1 MNGTNTRTRLGFEN
15 GASQSPDP
23 EEILPVIRLKM
34 MATGLE
40 PPANGHLPDFSAHTA
55 DLIRKIQE
63 KFRSYPQPLCPLDS
77 RIQAFLDAN
86 FGEVSLPGK
95 LELPLKTLH
104 MDFHGLARTMS
115 LPAHGD
121 SFSSDCVKSY
131 RTAQGVLH
139 NPATDRRTTK
149 GTFHVGEGGL
159 PIPADKISV
168 PKQAFARL
176 IWHAF
181 HPPANLLELP
191 FTHGSKKPARVFTSL
206 FIRPLV
212 SPEVPGVQA
221 YRDMEI
227 RFFAPASLVSNL
239 DFVESIFG
247 NAGDPYLPENDAGLD
262 PEHFSG
268 VTGCVILAPHLNRL
282 RKKDLGLPNV
292 SEATAAHKRDGMC
305 WTDPEELYNGGKAFK
320 ATFRTA
326 DGVILTILAD
336 NYFGYCKK
344 EVKTMMGFA
353 CNLTGGS
360 EEEHAGGALI
370 FPSYTLG
377 DFTQHNASYIRHRGH
392 SFKQVRSLLGD
403 AMSAH
408 ADGYGRDKKFPHLIY
423 LPEDAEIFLLDQ
435 KILWKKDGKQR
446 SLRLLPGHVYVY
458 PSGYKVH
465 MEKHPDAPT
474 WRLIGTVAE
483 GLLCHKPCT
492 VSGGGK
498 SEISKSIAD
507 SILYRAFYIQDFKK
521 DFDAA
526 EKALDRDFF
535 ARFRIA
541 PKSKTKSSREILSPT
556 RSLGSVVRLLT
567 PSAEYT
573 DEYNRWLKNMPPHV
587 RSLIFTIKR
596 FYRPEWGQDI
606 RSHFSVDVVDGRP
619 GHELSFNHRKLVS
632 SYLKVGIDETGS
644 WRVFRLRTDFVPAH
658 KLQIEDDITVSAVL
672 PVQDGLPIE
681 GEIEA
686 LKDPKDAK
694 VAKPAKGLAAI
705 PYSRKFVQNCEY
717 RLFQRPDDA
726 VHPGLDRQAEK
737 DLAATNN
744 FMSNYEPLTTGDAR
758 DLLDDAIM
766 VTRFTPPM
774 RQAIERAASMD
785 TGYFVC
791 SARPR
796 LIDGKP
802 SANVRYLQNRPD
814 LVDPFG
820 VHIAQMG
827 MRLRRKLNAA
837 EPVLSP
843 VNAVLIGRRNN
854 PPEPGIRPLAVYNPL
869 HYQELPEAF
878 MDFIASPTG
887 KSPSTTGAGS
897 EGALTKGPFNAL
909 WPTADLNA
917 ALVSFILT
925 GLKVFSTPAGHIGG
939 NYRVDHDM
947 SLLIPEVWC
956 RMTSEERDAEKLIRG
971 GYLSRVGD
979 FNYKGRIVPAGRLGF
994 RINTRFVHAYLGRIF
1009 SDPLAVFPED
1019 MLEPELQGRSHFVD
1033 GVENIVDTQRTSAQF
1048 YFEDGS
1054 VESAC
1059 PPLKA
1064 ILHIMAKGTYEGKT
1078 LRSPEV
1084 RKLFSRE
1091 EVLKSDWYRRRLVR
1105 QQEKD
1110 GVLWERHRD
1119 YLKEF
1124 LSRESNKET
1133 SARLGLARRLT
1144 LAEKNLRDA
1153 KRAPYLNSLSGTIG
1167 VDPDL

>member
-1 MNGTNTRTRLGFEN
+1 MNGTQTRTRLGFEN
-15 GASQSPDP
+15 GASQSPDL
-23 EEILPVIRLKM
+23 EEIIPVIRLKM

-40 PPANGHLPDFSAHTA
+40 LPTNGHAPDFDAYTA

-63 KFRSYPQPLCPLDS
+63 KFRSYPQPLCPLDLRLQS
-77 RIQAFLDAN
+77 FLDKN
-86 FGEVSLPGK
+86 FGEEILPGK
-95 LELPLKTLH
+95 LDLPLKTLH
-104 MDFHGLARTMS
+104 MDFHGLARTLS

-121 SFSSDCVKSY
+121 CFESEHVKSY
-131 RTAQGVLH
+131 RTTQGVLH

-159 PIPADKISV
+159 PIPADKIAV
-168 PKQAFARL
+168 PKTTFARL

-181 HPPANLLELP
+181 HPTASLLELP
-191 FTHGSKKPARVFTSL
+191 FTYGAKKPARVFTSL

-212 SPEVPGVQA
+212 SPEVTGVKP

-227 RFFAPASLVSNL
+227 RFLTPASLVSNL

-262 PEHFSG
+262 PEHFCG
-268 VTGCVILAPHLNRL
+268 VTGCVILAPHLTKL
-282 RKKDLGLPNV
+282 RKKDLGLPHV
-292 SEATAAHKRDGMC
+292 SEATLANKRDGMC
-305 WTDPEELYNGGKAFK
+305 WTDPDELYNGGKAFK

-326 DGVILTILAD
+326 DGVILTLIAD

-344 EVKTMMGFA
+344 EVKTMMSFA

-370 FPSYTLG
+370 FPSYSLG
-377 DFTQHNASYIRHRGH
+377 DFTQHNATYIRHRGH
-392 SFKQVRSLLGD
+392 SFKQVKRILGD
-403 AMSAH
+403 H
-408 ADGYGRDKKFPHLIY
+408 IQIHIDGYGWDKKFPKLVY
-423 LPEDAEIFLLDQ
+423 LPEDAEIFLTNQ
-435 KILWKKDGKQR
+435 RIEWKKDGKAR
-446 SLRLLPGHVYVY
+446 ALRLLPDHTYIY

-483 GLLCHKPCT
+483 GVLCHKPCT

-498 SEISKSIAD
+498 SEISKSISD

-526 EKALDRDFF
+526 EKVLEKDFST
-535 ARFRIA
+535 RFQIPAKNKVKASR
-541 PKSKTKSSREILSPT
+541 KVLSSS

-567 PSAEYT
+567 PSPEYK
-573 DEYNRWLKNMPPHV
+573 DDYNRWLKNMPPHV

-596 FYRPEWGQDI
+596 FYRPEWGEDI

-632 SYLKVGIDETGS
+632 SYLKVGIDEQGN
-644 WRVFRLRTDFVPAH
+644 WRVFRLRTDFVPAE
-658 KLQIEDDITVSAVL
+658 KLQVEDDITVSTVL
-672 PVQDGLPIE
+672 PVEEGLTAE
-681 GEIEA
+681 GEVEA
-686 LKDPKDAK
+686 GQR
-694 VAKPAKGLAAI
+694 VKPTKTVQEKR
-705 PYSRKFVQNCEY
+705 YSQKFVQNCEF

-737 DLAATNN
+737 DLSAPNN
-744 FMSNYEPLTTGDAR
+744 FMSNYEPLTTADAR
-758 DLLDDAIM
+758 DLLDDAI
-766 VTRFTPPM
+766 VVSKFTPPM
-774 RQAIERAASMD
+774 RQAIEKAAALE

-796 LIDGKP
+796 MIDGKP

-814 LVDPFG
+814 LVNPIRI
-820 VHIAQMG
+820 HRAQMG
-827 MRLRRKLNAA
+827 IRLRRKLTDDDAILN
-837 EPVLSP
+837 P

-854 PPEPGIRPLAVYNPL
+854 PPEEGIRPLAVYNPL

-878 MDFIASPTG
+878 MDFISSPTG

-909 WPTADLNA
+909 LPTVDLNA

-956 RMTSEERDAEKLIRG
+956 RMTSHERDAQKLIRD
-971 GYLSRVGD
+971 GYLTRIND
-979 FNYKGRIVPAGRLGF
+979 FQYKGRPVPAGRLGY
-994 RINTRFVHAYLGRIF
+994 RINARFVHAYLGRLF

-1019 MLEPELQGRSHFVD
+1019 MLEPELQGQGHFVD
-1033 GVENIVDTQRTSAQF
+1033 GIENIVDTQRASAQF
-1048 YFEDGS
+1048 YIEDGS
-1054 VESAC
+1054 VEVAC

-1064 ILHIMAKGTYEGKT
+1064 LLHIMANGDWEGKT
-1078 LRSPEV
+1078 LRSPEL
-1084 RKLFSRE
+1084 RKMFTRE
-1091 EVLKSDWYRRRLVR
+1091 ALLKSDWYKERLSH
-1105 QQEKD
+1105 QQVKD
-1110 GVLWERHRD
+1110 TALWNRHRD
-1119 YLKEF
+1119 YLKDF
-1124 LSRESNKET
+1124 LSKESNKQT
-1133 SARLGLARRLT
+1133 SNRLGLVKRLS
-1144 LAEKNLRDA
+1144 LAEKNWRDS
-1153 KRAPYLNSLSGTIG
+1153 KRETYLKSLIGTLG
-1167 VDPDL
+1167 VDPSL

>member
-1 MNGTNTRTRLGFEN
+1 MNGPLSRTKLGFEN
-15 GASQSPDP
+15 GASQSPDL
-23 EEILPVIRLKM
+23 EEILSVITLKM

-40 PPANGHLPDFSAHTA
+40 PPAHTTNSPDFSPHTA

-63 KFRSYPQPLCPLDS
+63 KFRSYPQPLCPLDT
-77 RIQAFLDAN
+77 RLQAFLDAH
-86 FGEVSLPGK
+86 FSDVSLPGK

-115 LPAHGD
+115 IPADGD
-121 SFSSDCVKSY
+121 SFSSEFVKSY
-131 RTAQGVLH
+131 RTMQGVLH

-168 PKQAFARL
+168 PKATFARL
-176 IWHAF
+176 IYHAF
-181 HPPANLLELP
+181 HPPVSLLELP

-212 SPEVPGVQA
+212 SPEVPGVCA

-227 RFFAPASLVSNL
+227 RFFTPASLVSNL

-268 VTGCVILAPHLNRL
+268 ATGCVILAPHLNKL
-282 RKKDLGLPNV
+282 KKKDLGLPPI
-292 SEATAAHKRDGMC
+292 SEATALQKRDGMC
-305 WTDPEELYNGGKAFK
+305 WSDPEELYNGGKAFK
-320 ATFRTA
+320 ATFRTSE
-326 DGVILTILAD
+326 GVILTIITD

-344 EVKTMMGFA
+344 EVKTMMSFA
-353 CNLTGGS
+353 CNLSGKS

-370 FPSYTLG
+370 FPSYSLG
-377 DFTQHNASYIRHRGH
+377 DFTQPNASYIHQRGH
-392 SFKQVRSLLGD
+392 SFKQVKVLLGD
-403 AMSAH
+403 AISLH
-408 ADGYGRDKKFPHLIY
+408 TDGYGRDKKNPKLIY
-423 LPEDAEIFLLDQ
+423 LPEDAEMFLVDQ
-435 KILWKKDGKQR
+435 KINWKKEGKVR
-446 SLRLLPGHVYVY
+446 TLRLLPDHVYIY
-458 PSGYKVH
+458 PSGYKVQ
-465 MEKHPDAPT
+465 MEKHPDAPS

-483 GLLCHKPCT
+483 GILCHKPCT

-526 EKALDRDFF
+526 EKILEKDYSS
-535 ARFRIA
+535 RF
-541 PKSKTKSSREILSPT
+541 KVKQKNKTKASRTVLSSQ

-567 PSAEYT
+567 PTAEYT

-587 RSLIFTIKR
+587 RSLVFTIKR
-596 FYRPEWGQDI
+596 FYRTEWGADI
-606 RSHFSVDVVDGRP
+606 RSHFSVDIVDGRP

-632 SYLKVGIDETGS
+632 SYLKVGIDESGS
-644 WRVFRLRTDFVPAH
+644 WRVFRLRTDFVPAF
-658 KLQIEDDITVSAVL
+658 KLQVEDDITVSTVL
-672 PVQDGLPIE
+672 PVTDGLQDELQHEDALTTTKNGAKKLSIPI
-681 GEIEA
+681 
-686 LKDPKDAK
+686 
-694 VAKPAKGLAAI
+694 
-705 PYSRKFVQNCEY
+705 SRKFVQNCEY

-726 VHPGLDRQAEK
+726 IHPGLDRQAEK
-737 DLAATNN
+737 DLAGRNN
-744 FMSNYEPLTTGDAR
+744 FMSNYEPLSSTDAR
-758 DLLDDAIM
+758 ELVDDAIL
-766 VTRFTPPM
+766 VSKFTPPM
-774 RQAIERAASMD
+774 REAIHEAAALDS
-785 TGYFVC
+785 GYFVC
-791 SARPR
+791 SAKPR
-796 LIDGKP
+796 MIDGKP

-814 LVDPFG
+814 LVHPLA
-820 VHIAQMG
+820 VHTAQMG
-827 MRLRRKLNAA
+827 IRLRRKLHADD
-837 EPVLSP
+837 PVLSP

-854 PPEPGIRPLAVYNPL
+854 PPEAGIRPLAVYNPL
-869 HYQELPEAF
+869 HFQELPEAF
-878 MDFIASPTG
+878 MDFVSSPTG

-925 GLKVFSTPAGHIGG
+925 DLKVFSTPAGHIGG

-956 RMTSEERDAEKLIRG
+956 RMTSEERDAEKLIKS
-971 GYLSRVGD
+971 GYLTRIND
-979 FNYKGRIVPAGRLGF
+979 FTYKGRTIPASRLGY

-1019 MLEPELQGRSHFVD
+1019 MLEPELQGQGHFAD
-1033 GVENIVDTQRTSAQF
+1033 GVENIVDTQKTSAQF

-1064 ILHIMAKGTYEGKT
+1064 VLHIMAKGNYEGKT

-1084 RKLFSRE
+1084 RKLFDRE
-1091 EVLKSDWYRRRLVR
+1091 TMLKSDWYLRRLTR

-1110 GVLWERHRD
+1110 RFMWERHKD
-1119 YLKEF
+1119 YLKDF
-1124 LSRESNKET
+1124 LKHESNKKT
-1133 SARLGLARRLT
+1133 SSRLGLGRRLS
-1144 LAEKNLRDA
+1144 LVEKNLRET
-1153 KRAPYLNSLSGTIG
+1153 KRSQYLKSLIGTIG
-1167 VDPDL
+1167 VDADL